1 MAAGDSKGGSDLDVF
16 EGLGKKT
23 STRAPASAPRTSALP
38 PPPPSLRSPDAQK
51 PQPPPPPSLGFAET
65 AAAPP
70 RPPSMLPRPPSTVPH
85 AQPPHTATLPSAAGV
100 AAAPAPSTP
109 GPRTAPPS
117 RASLPAVVAPPSK
130 TPSTSSS
137 PAMNVKSLSSPP
149 PPNSPAP
156 AGSPAASPARP
167 AAAAAGGL
175 DMDWDEEEE
184 ATHVLDRDA
193 GGKDMFPPPGN
204 NGFRPPPGPSPKQTL
219 LGLSGAVHPP
229 PPPSARPPSL
239 PPPPPSAQQAY
250 ARPAA
255 PPQALP
261 RASTP
266 PPPPASIRPA
276 APPPV
281 IPPPAAPPPSMQANG
296 GAASSFPYQQTT
308 TPMAMPPRVVS
319 SRAHPSLSAV
329 PDEVTALPQFSRSRM
344 EATALLR
351 PQQRPTGLIIGAGVA
366 VLVLI
371 LGILFVMPH
380 SGQIAVNVSDS
391 KGGAVKNLQIS
402 VDGKLQCDSAPC
414 LVHNLSAGSHT
425 VKVEATGYEA
435 LADKA
440 VAVESGKDQA
450 VAFQLSPLS
459 PSGGTG
465 VKVTGGQPGEKL
477 YVDDREV
484 GALPQEIHD
493 LTPGSH
499 RVRVSGGD
507 RYAAVERTVTVA
519 KDEFQD
525 LGTVTLKVIKG
536 RATVSLATPGAKVF
550 LVSGSDR
557 RELPTLPM
565 QIDLDPAK
573 QWTLVATKAGYA
585 DYTQV
590 LSFDDGQAE
599 KAFVITLD
607 PKTASPAT
615 GSMSF
620 SPPPQTY
627 TPPPVAAYH
636 PPPAAAT
643 HESHAASPAAAS
655 GGGGEGTLNMNSI
668 PASSVVLDGKPL
680 GSTPQI
686 GITVSAGTHTVL
698 FVNADQGFKKQVSV
712 TVSAGE
718 TKKVH
723 P

>member
-1 MAAGDSKGGSDLDVF
+1 
-16 EGLGKKT
+16 
-23 STRAPASAPRTSALP
+23 
-38 PPPPSLRSPDAQK
+38 
-51 PQPPPPPSLGFAET
+51 
-65 AAAPP
+65 
-70 RPPSMLPRPPSTVPH
+70 
-85 AQPPHTATLPSAAGV
+85 
-100 AAAPAPSTP
+100 
-109 GPRTAPPS
+109 
-117 RASLPAVVAPPSK
+117 VVAPP
-130 TPSTSSS
+130 
-137 PAMNVKSLSSPP
+137 
-149 PPNSPAP
+149 P
-156 AGSPAASPARP
+156 AG
-167 AAAAAGGL
+167 
-175 DMDWDEEEE
+175 
-184 ATHVLDRDA
+184 
-193 GGKDMFPPPGN
+193 
-204 NGFRPPPGPSPKQTL
+204 
-219 LGLSGAVHPP
+219 
-229 PPPSARPPSL
+229 
-239 PPPPPSAQQAY
+239 
-250 ARPAA
+250 
-255 PPQALP
+255 PQ
-261 RASTP
+261 
-266 PPPPASIRPA
+266 
-276 APPPV
+276 V
-281 IPPPAAPPPSMQANG
+281 NG
-296 GAASSFPYQQTT
+296 GSGSSFPYQQTT
-308 TPMAMPPRVVS
+308 TPMAMPPRAVS
-319 SRAHPSLSAV
+319 SRAQPISNA

-366 VLVLI
+366 VLVLVVAI
-371 LGILFVMPH
+371 LLMMPH

-425 VKVEATGYEA
+425 VKVEANGYEA

-477 YVDDREV
+477 SIDDRDI
-484 GALPQEIHD
+484 GPLPQEIHD

-536 RATVSLATPGAKVF
+536 RATVSLATSGAKVF

-599 KAFVITLD
+599 KSFVVTLD
-607 PKTASPAT
+607 PKTASPT
-615 GSMSF
+615 SGSMSF

-627 TPPPVAAYH
+627 TPPPSAPYH
-636 PPPAAAT
+636 PPATHETHAAPPAAAG
-643 HESHAASPAAAS
+643 A
-655 GGGGEGTLNMNSI
+655 GGEGTLNMNSI
-668 PASSVVLDGKPL
+668 PPSSVVLDGKAL

-698 FVNADQGFKKQVSV
+698 FVNADQGTKKQVSV
-712 TVSAGE
+712 TVAAGE